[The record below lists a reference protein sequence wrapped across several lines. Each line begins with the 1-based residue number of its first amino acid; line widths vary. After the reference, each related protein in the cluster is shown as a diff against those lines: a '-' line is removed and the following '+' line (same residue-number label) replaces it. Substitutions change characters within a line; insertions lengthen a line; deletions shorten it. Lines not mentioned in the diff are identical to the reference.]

1 MAASDVGTYQTKE
14 HGCHVAPRP
23 ELDAETDLG
32 DEIES
37 EERGVKGIPTKSWNV
52 LQLCQDDVASLQS
65 AKTWVAKERRVA
77 VVASGIVGSEDARHI
92 VVRHRRH
99 GDRGR
104 GRCLCICTCIY
115 ILDKNEKKEK
125 KEEGREKREEDR
137 DEGCE
142 LGRSQEGI
150 LALYLHCQ

>member
-23 ELDAETDLG
+23 ELDAETNLG

-77 VVASGIVGSEDARHI
+77 LVASGIVGSEDARHI

-104 GRCLCICTCIY
+104 GRCLCICTFI
-115 ILDKNEKKEK
+115 NT
-125 KEEGREKREEDR
+125 RQKREEGE
-137 DEGCE
+137 EGE
-142 LGRSQEGI
+142 ERRG
-150 LALYLHCQ
+150 